1 MKSKQLATAL
11 RKAISVVC
19 DADNWITLKS
29 GARVELNEK
38 GEVQKGMGGKH
49 TGQNVKEAA
58 KEMSQESKAAKGA
71 GAAGGGATSVAGHN
85 PQRHGKETKTPSGI
99 SKSDLDQRD
108 RNALGNA
115 GKFTTR
121 ANAEAAR
128 NGQKYNTNIMQG
140 ESGQFWVPATNR
152 EESILK
158 RLGYKEAK

>member
-29 GARVELNEK
+29 GSKVELNEQ

-49 TGQNVKEAA
+49 TGQNIKEAA
-58 KEMSQESKAAKGA
+58 KEMSQESKGSKEQA
-71 GAAGGGATSVAGHN
+71 GSKPALELKPERTSW
-85 PQRHGKETKTPSGI
+85 GKASSTPSGL
-99 SKSDLDQRD
+99 KKNELPMRD
-108 RNALGNA
+108 KNALSNA
-115 GKFTTR
+115 SKFNSKET
-121 ANAEAAR
+121 AERVAMS
-128 NGQKYNTNIMQG
+128 QTYVTNVLQG